1 MVAILIVMRT
11 VFALE
16 EAQKYGNFLNKKT
29 VVLVND
35 EIVVDKK
42 LLNDT
47 INIYINKSIDIEQ
60 QDDTTVVIQDSL

>member
-1 MVAILIVMRT
+1 MRT

>member
-1 MVAILIVMRT
+1 MRT

-16 EAQKYGNFLNKKT
+16 EAQKYSNFLNKKT

-47 INIYINKSIDIEQ
+47 INIYINKNIDIKQ
-60 QDDTTVVIQDSL
+60 TDDTTVVIQDSL